1 MRIVE
6 TRNIDDDGYGT
17 AELFVATNED
27 IGGIVFSAACDCPE
41 DNTFHRDLKS
51 VLSIRR
57 LLVLAY
63 EAGKRGEDYEY
74 EYVDESDKEAV
85 N

>member
-6 TRNIDDDGYGT
+6 TRNIDDDGYGGM
-17 AELFVATNED
+17 ELSIATND
-27 IGGIVFSAACDCPE
+27 DKGGVDFCAACDCPE

-51 VLSIRR
+51 ALGIRR

-74 EYVDESDKEAV
+74 EFVDESEKGRG
-85 N
+85 